1 MSIIVSIFK
10 KELIDVLRDRRTL
23 MFMVVIPILI
33 TPLLVIGSIK
43 FQEYQNKKSEE
54 KILKIAYI
62 NESEDSLTK
71 QLLSDQKGVKI
82 IEGVPI
88 DSIESYIKSDSLQG
102 GLYLGKGFLKKI
114 KTNSSGDVK
123 IYYKSSDLMS
133 KSKKRIQA
141 ALDIY
146 KEKIIAERLKQLNV
160 DGQILEPINI
170 TNIDMA
176 TAKET
181 LGKAVGGFIPYVLV
195 MFIFLGAMYPAI
207 DLGAGEKERGSLE
220 TLLSSPATKFEITI
234 GKLLVVS
241 LTGIVSG
248 VVSVLGIS
256 FGQTT
261 PEFLFNEG
269 NKAYNA
275 GNYENAISLYEQTL
289 KMGKHSADV
298 YYNLGNANYRLNKV
312 AESVYYFE
320 KAKLMRP
327 KDRDI
332 ITNSAFANNMTIDAI
347 EKIPVSQIDQIRN
360 SIIEI
365 FSFEIWTY
373 FTVILLWIFTFLFLA
388 YLFFIRARLKRI
400 FFFSS
405 LSILLLFILSFS
417 ITYSID
423 QNEKNKK
430 FAILF
435 SKQTDIWSEPNQ
447 QAERLFVLHEGTKM
461 QLLDSLEE
469 WQKIRIANGSEGWI
483 TDA

>member
-33 TPLLVIGSIK
+33 TPLLIIGSIK

-146 KEKIIAERLKQLNV
+146 KEKIIAERLTRLNV
-160 DGQILEPINI
+160 DGQILEPITI

-220 TLLSSPATKFEITI
+220 TLLSSPATKFEITM

-248 VVSVLGIS
+248 LVSVLGIS
-256 FGQTT
+256 SS
-261 PEFLFNEG
+261 LF
-269 NKAYNA
+269 
-275 GNYENAISLYEQTL
+275 
-289 KMGKHSADV
+289 
-298 YYNLGNANYRLNKV
+298 
-312 AESVYYFE
+312 F
-320 KAKLMRP
+320 
-327 KDRDI
+327 
-332 ITNSAFANNMTIDAI
+332 ID
-347 EKIPVSQIDQIRN
+347 KIPVQIQETILELIN
-360 SIIEI
+360 PFMIFSIIILMIPIAI
-365 FSFEIWTY
+365 FFASMLLSISFYARSFKEAQSLMGPLNM
-373 FTVILLWIFTFLFLA
+373 VIIVPLFLSLGPGMEMDHA
-388 YLFFIRARLKRI
+388 TALMPLINVGLLTKEILAGSVELIYFIETLF
-400 FFFSS
+400 S
-405 LSILLLFILSFS
+405 LLFCAAIGIWFS
-417 ITYSID
+417 VFWF
-423 QNEKNKK
+423 KK
-430 FAILF
+430 ENTIF
-435 SKQTDIWSEPNQ
+435 
-447 QAERLFVLHEGTKM
+447 RV
-461 QLLDSLEE
+461 
-469 WQKIRIANGSEGWI
+469 
-483 TDA
+483 

>member
-71 QLLSDQKGVKI
+71 ELLSDQKGVKI

-133 KSKKRIQA
+133 KSKKRMQA

-160 DGQILEPINI
+160 DGQILEPITI

-181 LGKAVGGFIPYVLV
+181 LGKAIGGFIPYVLV

-220 TLLSSPATKFEITI
+220 TLLSSPATKFEITM

-248 VVSVLGIS
+248 LVSVLGIS
-256 FGQTT
+256 SS
-261 PEFLFNEG
+261 LF
-269 NKAYNA
+269 
-275 GNYENAISLYEQTL
+275 
-289 KMGKHSADV
+289 
-298 YYNLGNANYRLNKV
+298 
-312 AESVYYFE
+312 F
-320 KAKLMRP
+320 
-327 KDRDI
+327 
-332 ITNSAFANNMTIDAI
+332 ID
-347 EKIPVSQIDQIRN
+347 KIPVQIQETILELIN
-360 SIIEI
+360 PFMIFSIIILMIPIAI
-365 FSFEIWTY
+365 FFASMLLSISFYARSFKEAQSLMGPLNM
-373 FTVILLWIFTFLFLA
+373 VIIVPLFLSLGPGMEMDHA
-388 YLFFIRARLKRI
+388 TALMPLINVGLLTKEILAGSVELIYFIETLF
-400 FFFSS
+400 S
-405 LSILLLFILSFS
+405 LLFCAAIGIWFS
-417 ITYSID
+417 VFWF
-423 QNEKNKK
+423 KK
-430 FAILF
+430 ENTIF
-435 SKQTDIWSEPNQ
+435 
-447 QAERLFVLHEGTKM
+447 RV
-461 QLLDSLEE
+461 
-469 WQKIRIANGSEGWI
+469 
-483 TDA
+483 

>member
-33 TPLLVIGSIK
+33 THLLIIGSIK

-146 KEKIIAERLKQLNV
+146 KEKIIAERLTQLNV

-220 TLLSSPATKFEITI
+220 TLLSSPATKFEITM

-248 VVSVLGIS
+248 LVSVLGIS
-256 FGQTT
+256 SS
-261 PEFLFNEG
+261 LF
-269 NKAYNA
+269 
-275 GNYENAISLYEQTL
+275 
-289 KMGKHSADV
+289 
-298 YYNLGNANYRLNKV
+298 
-312 AESVYYFE
+312 F
-320 KAKLMRP
+320 
-327 KDRDI
+327 
-332 ITNSAFANNMTIDAI
+332 ID
-347 EKIPVSQIDQIRN
+347 KIPVQIQETILELIN
-360 SIIEI
+360 PFMIFSIIILMIPIAI
-365 FSFEIWTY
+365 FFASMLLSISFYARSFKEAQSLMGPLNM
-373 FTVILLWIFTFLFLA
+373 VIIVPLFLSLGPGMEMDHA
-388 YLFFIRARLKRI
+388 TALMPLINVGLLTKEILAGSVELIYFFETLF
-400 FFFSS
+400 S
-405 LSILLLFILSFS
+405 LLFCAAIGIWFS
-417 ITYSID
+417 VFWF
-423 QNEKNKK
+423 KK
-430 FAILF
+430 ENTIF
-435 SKQTDIWSEPNQ
+435 
-447 QAERLFVLHEGTKM
+447 RV
-461 QLLDSLEE
+461 
-469 WQKIRIANGSEGWI
+469 
-483 TDA
+483 

>member
-33 TPLLVIGSIK
+33 TPLLIIGSIK

-71 QLLSDQKGVKI
+71 ELLSDQKGVKI

-133 KSKKRIQA
+133 KSKKRMQA

-160 DGQILEPINI
+160 DGQILEPITI

-181 LGKAVGGFIPYVLV
+181 MGKAIGGFIPYVLV

-220 TLLSSPATKFEITI
+220 TLLSSPATKFEITM

-248 VVSVLGIS
+248 LVSVLGIS
-256 FGQTT
+256 SS
-261 PEFLFNEG
+261 LF
-269 NKAYNA
+269 
-275 GNYENAISLYEQTL
+275 
-289 KMGKHSADV
+289 
-298 YYNLGNANYRLNKV
+298 
-312 AESVYYFE
+312 F
-320 KAKLMRP
+320 
-327 KDRDI
+327 
-332 ITNSAFANNMTIDAI
+332 ID
-347 EKIPVSQIDQIRN
+347 KIPVQIQETILELIN
-360 SIIEI
+360 PFMIFSIIILMIPIAI
-365 FSFEIWTY
+365 FFASMLLSISFYARSFKEAQSLMGPLNM
-373 FTVILLWIFTFLFLA
+373 VIIVPLFLSLGPGMEMDHA
-388 YLFFIRARLKRI
+388 TALMPLINVGLLTKEILAGSVELIYFIETLF
-400 FFFSS
+400 S
-405 LSILLLFILSFS
+405 LLFCAAIGIWFS
-417 ITYSID
+417 VFWF
-423 QNEKNKK
+423 KK
-430 FAILF
+430 ENTIF
-435 SKQTDIWSEPNQ
+435 
-447 QAERLFVLHEGTKM
+447 RV
-461 QLLDSLEE
+461 
-469 WQKIRIANGSEGWI
+469 
-483 TDA
+483 

>member
-33 TPLLVIGSIK
+33 TPLLIIGSIK

-62 NESEDSLTK
+62 NESEDSLAK
-71 QLLSDQKGVKI
+71 ELLSDQKGVKI

-160 DGQILEPINI
+160 DGQILEPITI

-181 LGKAVGGFIPYVLV
+181 MGKAIGGFIPYVLV

-220 TLLSSPATKFEITI
+220 TLLSSPATKFEITM

-248 VVSVLGIS
+248 LVSVLGIS
-256 FGQTT
+256 SS
-261 PEFLFNEG
+261 LF
-269 NKAYNA
+269 
-275 GNYENAISLYEQTL
+275 
-289 KMGKHSADV
+289 
-298 YYNLGNANYRLNKV
+298 
-312 AESVYYFE
+312 F
-320 KAKLMRP
+320 
-327 KDRDI
+327 
-332 ITNSAFANNMTIDAI
+332 ID
-347 EKIPVSQIDQIRN
+347 KIPVQIQETILELIN
-360 SIIEI
+360 PFMIFSIIILMIPIAI
-365 FSFEIWTY
+365 FFASMLLSISFYARSFKEAQSLMGPLNM
-373 FTVILLWIFTFLFLA
+373 VIIVPLFLSLGPGMEMDHA
-388 YLFFIRARLKRI
+388 TALMPLINVGLLTKEILAGSVELIYFIETLF
-400 FFFSS
+400 S
-405 LSILLLFILSFS
+405 LLFCAAIGIWFS
-417 ITYSID
+417 VFWF
-423 QNEKNKK
+423 KK
-430 FAILF
+430 ENTIF
-435 SKQTDIWSEPNQ
+435 
-447 QAERLFVLHEGTKM
+447 RV
-461 QLLDSLEE
+461 
-469 WQKIRIANGSEGWI
+469 
-483 TDA
+483 

>member
-33 TPLLVIGSIK
+33 TPLLIIGSIK

-71 QLLSDQKGVKI
+71 ELLSDQKGVKI

-133 KSKKRIQA
+133 KSKKRMQA

-146 KEKIIAERLKQLNV
+146 KEKIITERLKQLNV
-160 DGQILEPINI
+160 DGQILEPITI

-181 LGKAVGGFIPYVLV
+181 LGKAIGGFIPYVLV

-220 TLLSSPATKFEITI
+220 TLLSSPATKFEITM

-248 VVSVLGIS
+248 LVSVLGIS
-256 FGQTT
+256 SS
-261 PEFLFNEG
+261 LF
-269 NKAYNA
+269 
-275 GNYENAISLYEQTL
+275 
-289 KMGKHSADV
+289 
-298 YYNLGNANYRLNKV
+298 
-312 AESVYYFE
+312 F
-320 KAKLMRP
+320 
-327 KDRDI
+327 
-332 ITNSAFANNMTIDAI
+332 ID
-347 EKIPVSQIDQIRN
+347 KIPVQIQETILELIN
-360 SIIEI
+360 PFMIFSIIILMIPIAI
-365 FSFEIWTY
+365 FFASMLLSISFYARSFKEAQSLMGPLNM
-373 FTVILLWIFTFLFLA
+373 VIIVPLFLSLGPGMEMDHA
-388 YLFFIRARLKRI
+388 TALMPLINVGLLTKEILAGSVELIYFIETLF
-400 FFFSS
+400 S
-405 LSILLLFILSFS
+405 LLFCAAIGIWFS
-417 ITYSID
+417 VFWF
-423 QNEKNKK
+423 KK
-430 FAILF
+430 ENTIF
-435 SKQTDIWSEPNQ
+435 
-447 QAERLFVLHEGTKM
+447 RV
-461 QLLDSLEE
+461 
-469 WQKIRIANGSEGWI
+469 
-483 TDA
+483 

>member
-54 KILKIAYI
+54 KILKIAFI

-71 QLLSDQKGVKI
+71 QLLSDQKGVNI
-82 IEGVPI
+82 IEGVQL

-133 KSKKRIQA
+133 KSKKRMQA

-160 DGQILEPINI
+160 DGQILDPITI

-181 LGKAVGGFIPYVLV
+181 LGKAIGGFIPYVLV

-220 TLLSSPATKFEITI
+220 TLLSSPATKFEITM

-248 VVSVLGIS
+248 LVSVLGIS
-256 FGQTT
+256 SS
-261 PEFLFNEG
+261 LF
-269 NKAYNA
+269 
-275 GNYENAISLYEQTL
+275 
-289 KMGKHSADV
+289 
-298 YYNLGNANYRLNKV
+298 
-312 AESVYYFE
+312 F
-320 KAKLMRP
+320 
-327 KDRDI
+327 
-332 ITNSAFANNMTIDAI
+332 ID
-347 EKIPVSQIDQIRN
+347 KIPVQIQETILELIN
-360 SIIEI
+360 PFMISSIIILMIPIAI
-365 FSFEIWTY
+365 FFASMLLSISFYARSFKEAQSLMGPLNM
-373 FTVILLWIFTFLFLA
+373 VIIVPLFLSLGPGMEMDHA
-388 YLFFIRARLKRI
+388 TALMPLINVGLLTKEILAGSVELIYFIETLF
-400 FFFSS
+400 S
-405 LSILLLFILSFS
+405 LLFCAAIGIWFS
-417 ITYSID
+417 VFWF
-423 QNEKNKK
+423 KK
-430 FAILF
+430 ENTIF
-435 SKQTDIWSEPNQ
+435 
-447 QAERLFVLHEGTKM
+447 RV
-461 QLLDSLEE
+461 
-469 WQKIRIANGSEGWI
+469 
-483 TDA
+483 

>member
-33 TPLLVIGSIK
+33 TPLLIIGSIK

-114 KTNSSGDVK
+114 KTNSSGEVK

-146 KEKIIAERLKQLNV
+146 KEKIIAERLTQLNV

-220 TLLSSPATKFEITI
+220 TLLSSPATKFEITM

-248 VVSVLGIS
+248 LVSVLGIS
-256 FGQTT
+256 SS
-261 PEFLFNEG
+261 LF
-269 NKAYNA
+269 
-275 GNYENAISLYEQTL
+275 
-289 KMGKHSADV
+289 
-298 YYNLGNANYRLNKV
+298 
-312 AESVYYFE
+312 F
-320 KAKLMRP
+320 
-327 KDRDI
+327 
-332 ITNSAFANNMTIDAI
+332 ID
-347 EKIPVSQIDQIRN
+347 KIPVQIQETILELIN
-360 SIIEI
+360 PFMIFSIIILMIPIAI
-365 FSFEIWTY
+365 FFASMLLSISFYARSFKEAQSLMGPLNM
-373 FTVILLWIFTFLFLA
+373 VIIVPLFLSLGPGMEMDHA
-388 YLFFIRARLKRI
+388 TALMPLINVGLLTKEILAGSVELIYFIETLF
-400 FFFSS
+400 S
-405 LSILLLFILSFS
+405 LLFCAAIGIWFS
-417 ITYSID
+417 VFWF
-423 QNEKNKK
+423 KK
-430 FAILF
+430 ENTIF
-435 SKQTDIWSEPNQ
+435 
-447 QAERLFVLHEGTKM
+447 RV
-461 QLLDSLEE
+461 
-469 WQKIRIANGSEGWI
+469 
-483 TDA
+483 

>member
-33 TPLLVIGSIK
+33 TPLLIIGSIK

-102 GLYLGKGFLKKI
+102 GLYLGKDFLKKI

-220 TLLSSPATKFEITI
+220 TLLSSPATKFEITM

-248 VVSVLGIS
+248 LVSVLGIS
-256 FGQTT
+256 SS
-261 PEFLFNEG
+261 LF
-269 NKAYNA
+269 
-275 GNYENAISLYEQTL
+275 
-289 KMGKHSADV
+289 
-298 YYNLGNANYRLNKV
+298 
-312 AESVYYFE
+312 F
-320 KAKLMRP
+320 
-327 KDRDI
+327 
-332 ITNSAFANNMTIDAI
+332 ID
-347 EKIPVSQIDQIRN
+347 KIPVQIQETILELIN
-360 SIIEI
+360 PFMIFSIIILMIPIAI
-365 FSFEIWTY
+365 FFASMLLSISFYARSFKEAQSLMGPLNM
-373 FTVILLWIFTFLFLA
+373 VIIVPLFLSLGPGMEMDHA
-388 YLFFIRARLKRI
+388 TALMPLINVGLLTKEILAGSVELIYFIETLF
-400 FFFSS
+400 S
-405 LSILLLFILSFS
+405 LLFCAAIGIWFS
-417 ITYSID
+417 VFWF
-423 QNEKNKK
+423 KK
-430 FAILF
+430 ENTIF
-435 SKQTDIWSEPNQ
+435 
-447 QAERLFVLHEGTKM
+447 RV
-461 QLLDSLEE
+461 
-469 WQKIRIANGSEGWI
+469 
-483 TDA
+483 

>member
-1 MSIIVSIFK
+1 MNIIVSIFK

-62 NESEDSLTK
+62 NDSEDSLTK

-82 IEGVPI
+82 IEGVQL

-220 TLLSSPATKFEITI
+220 TLLSSPATKFEITM

-248 VVSVLGIS
+248 LVSVLGIS
-256 FGQTT
+256 SS
-261 PEFLFNEG
+261 LF
-269 NKAYNA
+269 
-275 GNYENAISLYEQTL
+275 
-289 KMGKHSADV
+289 
-298 YYNLGNANYRLNKV
+298 
-312 AESVYYFE
+312 F
-320 KAKLMRP
+320 
-327 KDRDI
+327 
-332 ITNSAFANNMTIDAI
+332 ID
-347 EKIPVSQIDQIRN
+347 KIPVQIQETILDLIN
-360 SIIEI
+360 PFMIFSIIILMIPIAI
-365 FSFEIWTY
+365 FFASMLLSISFYARSFKEAQSLMGPLNM
-373 FTVILLWIFTFLFLA
+373 VIIVPLFLSLGPGMEMDHA
-388 YLFFIRARLKRI
+388 TALMPLINVGLLTKEILAGSVELIYFIETLF
-400 FFFSS
+400 S
-405 LSILLLFILSFS
+405 LLFCAAIGIWFS
-417 ITYSID
+417 VFWF
-423 QNEKNKK
+423 KK
-430 FAILF
+430 ENTIF
-435 SKQTDIWSEPNQ
+435 
-447 QAERLFVLHEGTKM
+447 RV
-461 QLLDSLEE
+461 
-469 WQKIRIANGSEGWI
+469 
-483 TDA
+483 

>member
-54 KILKIAYI
+54 KILKIAFI

-71 QLLSDQKGVKI
+71 QLLSDQKGVNI
-82 IEGVPI
+82 IEGVQL

-133 KSKKRIQA
+133 KSKKRMQA

-146 KEKIIAERLKQLNV
+146 KEKIIDERLKQLNV
-160 DGQILEPINI
+160 DGQILDPITI

-181 LGKAVGGFIPYVLV
+181 LGKAIGGFIPYVLV

-220 TLLSSPATKFEITI
+220 TLLSSPATKFEITM

-248 VVSVLGIS
+248 LVSVLGIS
-256 FGQTT
+256 SS
-261 PEFLFNEG
+261 LF
-269 NKAYNA
+269 
-275 GNYENAISLYEQTL
+275 
-289 KMGKHSADV
+289 
-298 YYNLGNANYRLNKV
+298 
-312 AESVYYFE
+312 F
-320 KAKLMRP
+320 
-327 KDRDI
+327 
-332 ITNSAFANNMTIDAI
+332 ID
-347 EKIPVSQIDQIRN
+347 KIPVQIQETILELIN
-360 SIIEI
+360 PFMISSIIILMIPIAI
-365 FSFEIWTY
+365 FFASMLLSISFYARSFKEAQSLMGPLNM
-373 FTVILLWIFTFLFLA
+373 VIIVPLFLSLGPGMEMDHA
-388 YLFFIRARLKRI
+388 TALMPLINVGLLTKEILAGSVELIYFIETLF
-400 FFFSS
+400 S
-405 LSILLLFILSFS
+405 LLFCATIGIWFS
-417 ITYSID
+417 VFWF
-423 QNEKNKK
+423 KK
-430 FAILF
+430 ENTIF
-435 SKQTDIWSEPNQ
+435 
-447 QAERLFVLHEGTKM
+447 RV
-461 QLLDSLEE
+461 
-469 WQKIRIANGSEGWI
+469 
-483 TDA
+483 

>member
-62 NESEDSLTK
+62 NESEDNLIK
-71 QLLSDQKGVKI
+71 QLLSDQRAVNI
-82 IEGVPI
+82 IEGVQL

-102 GLYLGKGFLKKI
+102 GLYLSKGFLKKI

-133 KSKKRIQA
+133 KSKKRMQA

-160 DGQILEPINI
+160 DGQILDPITI

-181 LGKAVGGFIPYVLV
+181 LGKAIGGFIPYVLV

-220 TLLSSPATKFEITI
+220 TLLSSPATKFEITM

-248 VVSVLGIS
+248 LVSVLGIS
-256 FGQTT
+256 
-261 PEFLFNEG
+261 
-269 NKAYNA
+269 
-275 GNYENAISLYEQTL
+275 S
-289 KMGKHSADV
+289 S
-298 YYNLGNANYRLNKV
+298 
-312 AESVYYFE
+312 
-320 KAKLMRP
+320 
-327 KDRDI
+327 
-332 ITNSAFANNMTIDAI
+332 
-347 EKIPVSQIDQIRN
+347 
-360 SIIEI
+360 
-365 FSFEIWTY
+365 
-373 FTVILLWIFTFLFLA
+373 
-388 YLFFIRARLKRI
+388 LFFIDKIPAQMQETILELINPFMISSIIILMIPIAI
-400 FFFSS
+400 FFASML
-405 LSILLLFILSFS
+405 LSISFYARSFKEAQSLMGPLNMVIIVPLFLSLGPGMEMDHATALMPLINVGLLTKEILAGSVELIYFIETLFSLLFCAAIGIWFS
-417 ITYSID
+417 VFWF
-423 QNEKNKK
+423 KK
-430 FAILF
+430 ENTIF
-435 SKQTDIWSEPNQ
+435 
-447 QAERLFVLHEGTKM
+447 RV
-461 QLLDSLEE
+461 
-469 WQKIRIANGSEGWI
+469 
-483 TDA
+483 